1 MRISGRL
8 DGKRCRTAASCCQMS
23 RCIQARRPRARRC
36 MPQVHLERE
45 QSEAHGAMPDPNP
58 QSFDSPIVRLPQG
71 GLRMTV
77 LTQVLSQYLRG
88 DPMWDGPRTVGA
100 MRNLISGVR

>member
-8 DGKRCRTAASCCQMS
+8 DGKRCRAAASCCQTS
-23 RCIQARRPRARRC
+23 RCIQARRPRARPC

-45 QSEAHGAMPDPNP
+45 QSEAHGAMPDPDP
-58 QSFDSPIVRLPQG
+58 QSFDSPIVRLPQ

-88 DPMWDGPRTVGA
+88 DPMWDGPRTVAA
-100 MRNLISGVR
+100 MRNLVSRVR